1 LREFTCLGPK
11 KATELLL
18 RFEKTVEEGLRSSLA
33 ESLQKEAHRLDD
45 SFDHYGAIVITSPIY
60 PCMSLF
66 VDGNGRTI
74 LGVSYL
80 DPSETASAP
89 YKVGGIDVSSLS
101 KAYSSLFGENPQD
114 IKPKIFQSPIRTP
127 FLAICGEKRLL
138 GKVLLKERINSQRFF
153 RYAEVVK
160 DEVFEYLLS
169 HHNRVQRYDDVR
181 FHVYCRGS
189 SVYLTLL
196 KDPATLGG
204 DSDLLQT
211 VAQYYKERLVERF
224 PEIFLKTEEFFK
236 APVEG
241 QKLLTLRVL
250 LERLEVLSKKIPD
263 FMKNLKSTLD
273 SLVITMEEGME
284 DCLKRVQEL
293 LSGS

>member
-1 LREFTCLGPK
+1 MREFTCLGPK

-18 RFEKTVEEGLRSSLA
+18 RFEKAVEEGLRSSLA

-74 LGVSYL
+74 LGLSYL

-89 YKVGGIDVSSLS
+89 YKIGGVNTSSLS

-114 IKPKIFQSPIRTP
+114 IKSKIFQSPIRTP
-127 FLAICGEKRLL
+127 FLAICGERRLL
-138 GKVLLKERINSQRFF
+138 GKILLKEQINSQRFF

-160 DEVFEYLLS
+160 DGVFEYLLS
-169 HHNRVQRYDDVR
+169 HHNRVQEHDDVQ
-181 FHVYCRGS
+181 FHVYCKGS

-196 KDPATLGG
+196 KDPVTLGG
-204 DSDLLQT
+204 GSDLLQT
-211 VAQYYKERLVERF
+211 VAQHYKERLVARF
-224 PEIFLKTEEFFK
+224 PETFLKTEEFFK
-236 APVEG
+236 VPVEG

-250 LERLEVLSKKIPD
+250 LERLEVFYKKLPD
-263 FMKNLKSTLD
+263 FMKSLKSTLD

-284 DCLKRVQEL
+284 DCLERVQKL
-293 LSGS
+293 LIDS